1 MIRYVFHRLITVLVA
16 LIIAGAAHGQ
26 GMQTF
31 SSDQAARQ
39 HCPTDTV
46 VWLNTSSA
54 NYHFKGD
61 TWYGRTQR
69 GAYTCKTEADKD
81 GVHPISSK
89 GQ

>member
-1 MIRYVFHRLITVLVA
+1 MIRYVFRGPIIVLMA
-16 LIIAGAAHGQ
+16 LIIAGVAHGQ

-31 SSDQAARQ
+31 SSEQAARQ
-39 HCPTDTV
+39 HCPTDAV
-46 VWLNTSSA
+46 VWLNTSST

-69 GAYTCKTEADKD
+69 GAYACKTEADKD
-81 GVHPISSK
+81 GMNPMSK